1 MRSTSYT
8 TVPYAPTPGLV
19 WLLFLLITVLPA
31 IGLSN
36 GGSPEQPHSGDAAV
50 TTQTGVTAGG
60 EGHPA
65 AAAPQPVTQN
75 GSSGANDGKALSEK
89 YDLALGKSVFNHD
102 CLTCHGN
109 SIRDAPRVG
118 DMHAWQPRLDQ
129 GLDVLIQHALQG
141 HGRMPPKG
149 GYTELTD
156 HEVISA
162 VAYIYQIGTEIL
174 AQQDTPITHK
184 GCDPVSNLDQC
195 TPEELRRLLIMQ
207 MLWLLSGPHQ

>member
-1 MRSTSYT
+1 MRSASYT
-8 TVPYAPTPGLV
+8 ALPYGPTPGLV
-19 WLLFLLITVLPA
+19 WLLFFLITLLPA
-31 IGLSN
+31 VGRSN
-36 GGSPEQPHSGDAAV
+36 GGSPEQLTPGGAPVS
-50 TTQTGVTAGG
+50 TQAGVTAGG
-60 EGHPA
+60 EGHPD
-65 AAAPQPVTQN
+65 AAAPLPTTQN
-75 GSSGANDGKALSEK
+75 GSTGGNDGKALAEK

-109 SIRDAPRVG
+109 SVRDAPRVG

-156 HEVISA
+156 HEVTSA
-162 VAYIYQIGTEIL
+162 VAYIYQIGKEIL